1 MVRHNLWNKKLV
13 SSVESRPH
21 TDLGRRALVVM
32 QGVHLLNYVLQTSS
46 AHYFGFMA
54 SFPSH
59 AATRVAQSA
68 NNLMIPGR
76 YVVL

>member
-1 MVRHNLWNKKLV
+1 MVRHNLWDEKLV

-21 TDLGRRALVVM
+21 TDLGAGRALVVM
-32 QGVHLLNYVLQTSS
+32 QGVHSLNSVLQTSS

-68 NNLMIPGR
+68 NNLMAPNPGR
-76 YVVL
+76 